1 MNAEEAIKKAREDL
15 SLLAQLSVE
24 RVVGVSRMDGQW
36 VVSVE
41 GLERKSIP
49 ETMDVLGRY
58 DVFLDENGG
67 LISFERKNLRYR
79 GNTDIE

>member
-1 MNAEEAIKKAREDL
+1 MNAEEAIKKGIENI
-15 SLLAQLSVE
+15 SVLAKLSVE
-24 RVVGVSRMDGQW
+24 RVVGVSRMDSQW

-58 DVFLDENGG
+58 DVLLDEDGA
-67 LISFERKNLRYR
+67 LVSFERKSLRYR
-79 GNTDIE
+79 GNTDGE